1 MNNVIKLKGFN
12 KKRLTKTQ
20 IVKEVMKAKKELKIC
35 FETNLIDERDR
46 AINNAYFLLERI
58 IKDA

>member
-1 MNNVIKLKGFN
+1 MNKVIKLKGFN

-35 FETNLIDERDR
+35 FETNLINERDR
-46 AINNAYFLLERI
+46 AINNAYFLLEKI